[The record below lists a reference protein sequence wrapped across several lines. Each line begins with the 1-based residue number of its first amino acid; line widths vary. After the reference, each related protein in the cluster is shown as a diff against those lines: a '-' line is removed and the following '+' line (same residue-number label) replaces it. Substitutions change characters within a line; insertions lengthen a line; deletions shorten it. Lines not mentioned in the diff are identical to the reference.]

1 MERKTEL
8 YSGVYDFAL
17 IKTVDSIKLDH
28 MIQPICLPFD
38 TGYFYQILTQL
49 LFNALKITFKSA
61 YFLNG
66 YPENHISR
74 TAFRTDCCIDQK
86 KSKSSFATNNGI
98 TKGWDTI

>member
-49 LFNALKITFKSA
+49 LFNALTLKKLPLNQHI
-61 YFLNG
+61 FLMV
-66 YPENHISR
+66 
-74 TAFRTDCCIDQK
+74 TK
-86 KSKSSFATNNGI
+86 KVIFLEQRFGQTVVS
-98 TKGWDTI
+98 TKK